1 MSDGDDT
8 GSKVPPLTAAKLAAK
23 HDVNIFT
30 IAMGDPENAG
40 EHPIDTETLKEIAKI
55 TDGKFYYAW
64 NSDELADIYT
74 QIDKLKPKEVK
85 EITHRPKSDLFA
97 YPLMLALLLLLGYGF
112 VLFVQSRRENR

>member
-1 MSDGDDT
+1 M
-8 GSKVPPLTAAKLAAK
+8 TAAKLAAE

-40 EHPIDTETLKEIAKI
+40 EHPIDTETLKEIAEI

-64 NSDELADIYT
+64 NSEELADIYT

-85 EITHRPKSDLFA
+85 KITHRPKSDLFT
-97 YPLMLALLLLLGYGF
+97 YPLMLALFILLGYGLF
-112 VLFVQSRRENR
+112 LFVQFRRERL